1 MKICQK
7 FVCFDSSV
15 GAASSKN
22 SSQQKSRIWKVWK
35 NIYYLLWQLLSEKW
49 YYKMLFSIKFWTTFY
64 YFIFFAVIRHVII
77 LLIIISKNVSWEPLP
92 NLWNDKIQ
100 QQRHWSSII
109 TRKLSS
115 SGNGTCAWFLPQEK
129 SCQRLIKTQKF
140 YNSVLTIYNIYFKV
154 KVRKKESMFF
164 AFSRSPPWLSII

>member
-1 MKICQK
+1 MGGPRNPKMP
-7 FVCFDSSV
+7 
-15 GAASSKN
+15 
-22 SSQQKSRIWKVWK
+22 QQNFIPYFLHYIWCVPSPP
-35 NIYYLLWQLLSEKW
+35 L
-49 YYKMLFSIKFWTTFY
+49 
-64 YFIFFAVIRHVII
+64 
-77 LLIIISKNVSWEPLP
+77 IISKSVSWEPLP

-154 KVRKKESMFF
+154 KVRKKEFMFF
-164 AFSRSPPWLSII
+164 CLFKKSSMIINNISTYISLSDLFQISHLNSQKYLLCQLW